1 DELSDNDGLDDSD
14 FENEAADIK
23 NLAEDT
29 LSQLLA
35 DAFPEDADAEAD
47 ASDTLVTGGE
57 AEKDATEPSTPLR
70 ARVIKMK
77 RSDFEAA
84 VADGALDEA
93 FDVLEEDAL
102 DDEPAEAI
110 LSPEDEA
117 DLQSEL
123 DAVTAELE
131 ADADATSHA
140 LDDLSDPLQDAETEA
155 FEDDFPGAAEES
167 AFDDEEEDTEFTDE
181 VPAKRSLLG
190 ETERPL
196 SRLFNEAENHLDT
209 PEASR
214 RRSAIQHLRAAVEAN
229 EAEADAGS
237 DLRRG
242 ADEGIYRSD
251 IADVMRSNDAEDTV
265 EAQKG
270 QRANVTRPRR
280 PIESR
285 PAPLKLVAEQRVDTE
300 RDPVRPRR
308 VSAAQ
313 TADQVELPQDASS
326 FSEFAEDLG
335 ANNLSELLEAAA
347 AYMADVEGRVQFSRP
362 MLMGKL
368 KQATAQDF
376 SREDSLKSFGQLLR
390 NGKLKKLK
398 GGRFTVTDETDFR
411 SAKRDAG

>member
-1 DELSDNDGLDDSD
+1 
-14 FENEAADIK
+14 
-23 NLAEDT
+23 
-29 LSQLLA
+29 
-35 DAFPEDADAEAD
+35 
-47 ASDTLVTGGE
+47 
-57 AEKDATEPSTPLR
+57 
-70 ARVIKMK
+70 
-77 RSDFEAA
+77 
-84 VADGALDEA
+84 
-93 FDVLEEDAL
+93 FDVLEEDAF
-102 DDEPAEAI
+102 DNEPAEAI

-131 ADADATSHA
+131 ADTDAAAQSLEDIEDA
-140 LDDLSDPLQDAETEA
+140 RKDAETEA
-155 FEDDFPGAAEES
+155 FGDTFEDEGTPDE
-167 AFDDEEEDTEFTDE
+167 AFDEHHEDTAFEE
-181 VPAKRSLLG
+181 NVPAKSRLLG
-190 ETERPL
+190 DTDGPV
-196 SRLFNEAENHLDT
+196 SRLFDEAESHLDT

-237 DLRRG
+237 ALRTG

-265 EAQKG
+265 EAQISDEAASTRS
-270 QRANVTRPRR
+270 RARR

-285 PAPLKLVAEQRVDTE
+285 PAPLKLVAEQRVDTA

-308 VSAAQ
+308 VS
-313 TADQVELPQDASS
+313 TARTSEPLELPQDTDS
-326 FSEFAEDLG
+326 FSEFAEDIG

-368 KQATAQDF
+368 KEATAEDF

-390 NGKLKKLK
+390 NGKLQKLK

-411 SAKRDAG
+411 AKTRNAG